1 MRLTPKEAK
10 MRILSAISVA
20 VVLISG
26 GAPGVMA
33 LSYITVADHHLSNQ
47 ADLVVY
53 GEISGSG
60 IDTTGIKVRT
70 RYTLAVREVLRG
82 EFLGSRLEVRV
93 LGGIDTENG
102 IGLQIPGAPEF
113 EQGQRVLLFLRAE
126 ESGSFRVLHFQQ
138 GAFYE
143 KKRGGERFFTRPV
156 AELHDLVIAELNYSA
171 ANEAPLV
178 REKEA
183 FLSWLRNSG
192 VALPGLETYL
202 ILKPT
207 ADESAIISEPFTL
220 IGGKN
225 NRVLRWPNFDP
236 ASGDGLPRGAVRWDR
251 HRNGPSGVNEKKALK
266 NGTLHWKKRSMSPI
280 NYRLGGK
287 RKSTNGFGPIDGRN
301 MVLWKDLS
309 DDIDTDFDCTTMS
322 GTLAVGGISGIWG
335 PGPFPAWKGRLN
347 TPTSEAEVVFNNG
360 VACFL
365 KTLLDWEKVITHE
378 LGHTLG
384 MGHTCDDGS
393 SPKCRLFG
401 FLGESIMA
409 ANFDRTR
416 PNARPSQEDKRAA
429 RFLYDQSLEQIP
441 CHLKPGHKKFCKRCG
456 PCGEGQGKCKKNSQC
471 HTDLTCTKDAG
482 GDYGLKDS
490 TDVCTP

>member
-1 MRLTPKEAK
+1 

-126 ESGSFRVLHFQQ
+126 ERGSFRVLHFQQ

-192 VALPGLETYL
+192 VAQPGLESYL
-202 ILKPT
+202 IQEPANDELWTT
-207 ADESAIISEPFTL
+207 AEPFTL
-220 IGGKN
+220 IAGNKT
-225 NRVLRWPNFDP
+225 VIRWPNFDP
-236 ASGDGLPRGAVRWDR
+236 PADDGLPRGPVKWDR
-251 HRNGPSGVNEKKALK
+251 HPMGPSGINEKKVLK
-266 NGTLHWKKRSMSPI
+266 KSTINWKKRSMSPI
-280 NYRLGGK
+280 NIRLGGK
-287 RKSTNGFGPIDGRN
+287 RSSTTGFDSSDGRN
-301 MVLWKDLS
+301 VVLWKDLN
-309 DDIDTDFDCTTMS
+309 DDIDTDFSCAS
-322 GTLAVGGISGIWG
+322 GGTIAIGGPS
-335 PGPFPAWKGRLN
+335 FAWTAPPLTWKDR
-347 TPTSEAEVVFNNG
+347 TYIPTAEAEVVFNNG
-360 VACFL
+360 VACSL
-365 KTLLDWEKVITHE
+365 GTRLDWEKVLTHE